1 MKRKSLIAVALLA
14 VIAAVLCFVLLRPG
28 AQTDG
33 ARVFLDG
40 EPISG
45 PALSL
50 EKQDGLRVILTLD
63 GQEIADLSFGEAHTV
78 RVLQDNG
85 DENTLVLTGESVYM
99 ESANC
104 EGQDCVH
111 MEKITRENLET
122 RVMFGMIICL
132 PHRMSAEV
140 RQE

>member
-14 VIAAVLCFVLLRPG
+14 VIAAVICFVLLRPG
-28 AQTDG
+28 APAAG
-33 ARVFLDG
+33 AQIFLDG
-40 EPISG
+40 EPFSG
-45 PALSL
+45 TSLSP
-50 EKQDGLRVILTLD
+50 EKQDDLRVVLTLD
-63 GQEIADLSFGEAHTV
+63 GKEIANLTFGEAHTV

-132 PHRMSAEV
+132 PHRLSAEV
-140 RQE
+140 RQ